1 MMGATGTTN
10 SSVDFESCD
19 AFLLYSHHAHMFT
32 ENLVVARREARC
44 LAQGVFYTD
53 GHSRRFRERRH
64 FWPMTI
70 LKDRK
75 VQDITK

>member
-1 MMGATGTTN
+1 
-10 SSVDFESCD
+10 
-19 AFLLYSHHAHMFT
+19 
-32 ENLVVARREARC
+32 